1 MMRILG
7 VVSRGKT
14 ARNRPGSTG
23 RLLLLALL
31 GGVLLVSL
39 TGCTLWTVR
48 SLHPAAGTAG
58 APLTGGIEPGK
69 PGFSAVAYV
78 DSIWQSKV
86 LPTVQ
91 ERGTDLP
98 TLLAALKA
106 DPAAAKQAYGHRE
119 GQRPYNF
126 LVKGTGK
133 VLTVDTSSRSGTI
146 KVDLVPED
154 GTPDAT
160 IQVGPVLRG
169 TSLRD
174 ALPFIQ
180 FNMFTNQLEYA
191 DVSNQLS
198 DRVLKDTI
206 GTLDV
211 PGLQGKTV
219 TFQGA
224 YTLDESGSVL
234 ITPVLLQAK

>member
-1 MMRILG
+1 MMRTLG
-7 VVSRGKT
+7 EVSRGGA
-14 ARNRPGSTG
+14 ARNRSGPI
-23 RLLLLALL
+23 RRALLLGLL
-31 GGVLLVSL
+31 GGLLVLSL

-48 SLHPAAGTAG
+48 SLHPPAGAAGSAV
-58 APLTGGIEPGK
+58 IEPGK
-69 PGFSAVAYV
+69 PGFNAAAYV

-91 ERGTDLP
+91 EQGTDLP

-106 DPAAAKQAYGHRE
+106 DPAAAKQKYGHRE

-126 LVKGTGK
+126 LVKGAGK
-133 VLTVDTSSRSGTI
+133 VLTVDTASRSGTI
-146 KVDLVPED
+146 KVDLAPGD

-206 GTLDV
+206 GALDV

-224 YTLDESGSVL
+224 FTLDESGSVL

>member
-1 MMRILG
+1 
-7 VVSRGKT
+7 
-14 ARNRPGSTG
+14 
-23 RLLLLALL
+23 
-31 GGVLLVSL
+31 
-39 TGCTLWTVR
+39 
-48 SLHPAAGTAG
+48 
-58 APLTGGIEPGK
+58 
-69 PGFSAVAYV
+69 
-78 DSIWQSKV
+78 

-91 ERGTDLP
+91 EQGTDLP

-106 DPAAAKQAYGHRE
+106 DPAAAKQQYGHHE

-126 LVKGTGK
+126 LVKGEGT
-133 VLTVDTSSRSGTI
+133 VLTVDTASRNRTI
-146 KVDLVPED
+146 KVDLAPGD

-191 DVSNQLS
+191 DVSNQL
-198 DRVLKDTI
+198 DAHVLKDTL

-219 TFQGA
+219 AFQGA
-224 YTLDESGSVL
+224 FTLDESGSVL
-234 ITPVLLQAK
+234 ITPVQIQAK